1 MHKRIYKFYTP
12 FKCIDA
18 EETRSGAHAQAKQA
32 LVQPAALNEV
42 WERRFHEL
50 QHVGWRNLPHLEHC

>member
-42 WERRFHEL
+42 WERRFH
-50 QHVGWRNLPHLEHC
+50 